1 MSEKKRPP
9 PETTLPAHES
19 GVRRLVADAHGSEYH
34 ALASLAQARAFS
46 DAVVVF
52 EGDYGGQI
60 YLVAPV
66 HLVQCEESSLNKLLA
81 ELDALEWNDQD
92 GASVF
97 YERRAAGEGVAGGMG
112 GGIVLP
118 TVWVHERLQQ
128 HYSAI
133 VSVLAG
139 KSSTIHQ

>member
-1 MSEKKRPP
+1 M
-9 PETTLPAHES
+9 PAHES
-19 GVRRLVADAHGSEYH
+19 GVRRLVADAHGSAYH
-34 ALASLAQARAFS
+34 ALESLAQARAFS
-46 DAVVVF
+46 DAVVVL

-60 YLVAPV
+60 YVVASV
-66 HLVQCEESSLNKLLA
+66 HLVQCEESSLNRLLA
-81 ELDALEWNDQD
+81 ELDALEWKDED

-97 YERRAAGEGVAGGMG
+97 YERRVTGEGVAGGMG
-112 GGIVLP
+112 GGVVLP

-128 HYSAI
+128 HYSAV

>member
-1 MSEKKRPP
+1 M
-9 PETTLPAHES
+9 
-19 GVRRLVADAHGSEYH
+19 ADAHGSEYQ
-34 ALASLAQARAFS
+34 ALESLAQARAFS

-66 HLVQCEESSLNKLLA
+66 HLVQCEEGSLNKLLA
-81 ELDALEWNDQD
+81 ELDALEWNDRD

-97 YERRAAGEGVAGGMG
+97 YERRAKGEGVAGGMG

-128 HYSAI
+128 HYSAV

-139 KSSTIHQ
+139 TSSTIHQ

>member
-1 MSEKKRPP
+1 VSEKKRPH
-9 PETTLPAHES
+9 PESTLPANES

-34 ALASLAQARAFS
+34 ALESLAQAREFP
-46 DAVVVF
+46 DAVVVL

-60 YLVAPV
+60 YVVAPV
-66 HLVQCEESSLNKLLA
+66 HMVQCDEPSLNRLLA
-81 ELDALEWNDQD
+81 ELDALEWKDEE

-97 YERRAAGEGVAGGMG
+97 YERRATGEGVAGGMG
-112 GGIVLP
+112 GGVVLP

-128 HYSAI
+128 HYSAV

-139 KSSTIHQ
+139 ESSTIHQ